1 MPQHPL
7 DISHEA
13 VTAKIINFTAFKNAG
28 SNNVLMP
35 FPSRLAR
42 NQLSQDQVKYK
53 TKYSLQDSEKTL
65 RAEVIALQQELAI
78 VQQEKAALESL
89 LKQQEETRKLQLQEM
104 QIEIDLH
111 KVAHQV
117 AEITQTDYFQQL
129 QIEIASLRN
138 TKIS

>member
-7 DISHEA
+7 DISYEA
-13 VTAKIINFTAFKNAG
+13 VTAKIVNFTAFKNAG

-35 FPSRLAR
+35 FPSKLAR
-42 NQLSQDQVKYK
+42 NQLRKDQVKHK
-53 TKYSLQDSEKTL
+53 TKSYLPDTEKTL
-65 RAEVIALQQELAI
+65 KAEVVIL
-78 VQQEKAALESL
+78 QQEKAKLETL
-89 LKQQEETRKLQLQEM
+89 LKQQEETRKIQFQEM

>member
-7 DISHEA
+7 DISYEA
-13 VTAKIINFTAFKNAG
+13 VTVKIVNFTAFKNAG

-35 FPSRLAR
+35 FPARLAR
-42 NQLSQDQVKYK
+42 NQVKHK
-53 TKYSLQDSEKTL
+53 TQSYLRNTEKTL
-65 RAEVIALQQELAI
+65 RAEVVALQQELAI
-78 VQQEKAALESL
+78 VQQEKAELESL
-89 LKQQEETRKLQLQEM
+89 LKQQQETRKLQLQEM

-138 TKIS
+138 TKTS

>member
-28 SNNVLMP
+28 SNNVLRL
-35 FPSRLAR
+35 FPSKLAR
-42 NQLSQDQVKYK
+42 NQLRKDQVKHK
-53 TKYSLQDSEKTL
+53 TQSYLRDTEKTL
-65 RAEVIALQQELAI
+65 RAEVAALQQELAI
-78 VQQEKAALESL
+78 VKQEKAELESL
-89 LKQQEETRKLQLQEM
+89 RKQQEAAIQLQLQEM

>member
-7 DISHEA
+7 DISHEP
-13 VTAKIINFTAFKNAG
+13 VTAKIVNFTAFKNAG

-42 NQLSQDQVKYK
+42 NQVKHK
-53 TKYSLQDSEKTL
+53 TKSYLPDTEKTL
-65 RAEVIALQQELAI
+65 RAKIVALQQELAI
-78 VQQEKAALESL
+78 VQQEKAELESL
-89 LKQQEETRKLQLQEM
+89 LKQQEKTRKLQLQEM

-111 KVAHQV
+111 KVTHQV

-138 TKIS
+138 K